1 MAKTDYKLKSE
12 YLMVAYQGFWGYH
25 YLTFKDYITFSKGQ
39 EKTFM
44 DTIIEFRDYCKQDG
58 GHADSRA
65 EDELKYIM
73 KYSTLNWNKIWEQT
87 DIEDYCGP
95 LEAFIEELLRFI
107 DWKTFKTKVNKSDN
121 YVLVKRL
128 YYLYSCCH
136 DIKDSIE
143 DKAFNQYLDE
153 TLKRTNRTPEG
164 ELRKMIDDF
173 TEIFER
179 GHGVDTVETY
189 LQECKIK
196 IFAILMKK
204 ANLNTL
210 VEYDKEKVTLKNLLF
225 YRILKWGEVT
235 DWLGDPDN
243 IMRRDGPCLK
253 VDHEKELNV
262 LFNNCNDFIFEGK
275 PLDNKFDEFDRST
288 LNFMMKNY
296 EKSFD
301 VFENKDYQLYDQNQI
316 ETLLDTGVY
325 ETNNSPF
332 VDKFARLVRFIGTRN
347 PNAFKK
353 NGAERME
360 FIDFIYS
367 SKVKVIS
374 YATLMI
380 IKSFLD
386 KREFASYIKHLN
398 NEGIEIYFGDSLGLH
413 EDKSKIRTYT
423 SALDSDELTP
433 IEKYEVYT
441 IKTLLD
447 SFKRNNKVY
456 KKTL

>member
-1 MAKTDYKLKSE
+1 MAKFKSE
-12 YLMVAYQGFWGYH
+12 YLMLAYQNFWGYS
-25 YLTFKDYITFSKGQ
+25 YLTFKDYIKFKKGQ
-39 EKTFM
+39 EQTFM
-44 DTIIEFRDYCKQDG
+44 DTMIEFRNYCKEHG

-73 KYSTLNWNKIWEQT
+73 KSSTLNWKKVWEQV

-95 LEAFIEELLRFI
+95 LEAFIEELLRYI
-107 DWKTFKTKVNKSDN
+107 NWETFRTKVNKSDN
-121 YVLVKRL
+121 YALVKRL
-128 YYLYSCCH
+128 YHLYCWHHS
-136 DIKDSIE
+136 IKDSIE

-173 TEIFER
+173 TETFER

-189 LQECKIK
+189 LQRCKIK
-196 IFAILMKK
+196 IFAILMGK

-210 VEYDKEKVTLKNLLF
+210 VEYNKEKVTLKNLLF
-225 YRILKWGEVT
+225 YRILKWGDVT
-235 DWLGDPDN
+235 NWLGDTDN
-243 IMRRDGPCLK
+243 IMRGNNACLK

-262 LFNNCNDFIFEGK
+262 LFNNCDDFIFEGK
-275 PLDNKFDEFDRST
+275 PLNNDFDEFDRST

-296 EKSFD
+296 EESFD
-301 VFENKDYQLYDQNQI
+301 IFENKNYQIYDQNQI

-325 ETNNSPF
+325 KTNNSPF
-332 VDKFARLVRFIGTRN
+332 VDRFARLVRFIGTRN
-347 PNAFKK
+347 PNTFKK

-413 EDKSKIRTYT
+413 EDKSIIRTYN
-423 SALDSDELTP
+423 SALNSDELTP
-433 IEKYEVYT
+433 IEKYEVNS
-441 IKTLLD
+441 IKMLLD